1 MKYKKRLKNLE
12 AAKKWW
18 DSLPQRDK
26 DSTTRPGSINQ
37 RTAFAS

>member
-1 MKYKKRLKNLE
+1 MKAKHKKANLE

-26 DSTTRPGSINQ
+26 DSTTRPGRINQ

>member
-1 MKYKKRLKNLE
+1 MKAKHKKANLE

-37 RTAFAS
+37 RTAVAS

>member
-1 MKYKKRLKNLE
+1 MKAKHKKANLE

-18 DSLPQRDK
+18 DALPQKVK
-26 DSTTRPGSINQ
+26 DSTTKPGSINQ

>member
-1 MKYKKRLKNLE
+1 MKAKHKKANLE

-18 DSLPQRDK
+18 LPQRDK

>member
-1 MKYKKRLKNLE
+1 MKAKHKKANLE

-18 DSLPQRDK
+18 DSLPQKDK
-26 DSTTRPGSINQ
+26 DSTTRLGSLNQ